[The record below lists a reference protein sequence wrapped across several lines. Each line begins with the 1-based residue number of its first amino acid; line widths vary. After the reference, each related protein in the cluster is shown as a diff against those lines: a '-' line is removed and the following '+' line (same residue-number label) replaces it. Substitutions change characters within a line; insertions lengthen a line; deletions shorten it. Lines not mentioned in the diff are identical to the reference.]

1 MVRKKSKYKLTNRQE
16 QLFKKYA
23 FTYEDDYAKQ
33 KNVKDQKYVYRVLKN
48 KSINETAIKSLL
60 EMIQKDIETN
70 KRKSDT
76 K

>member
-33 KNVKDQKYVYRVLKN
+33 KKC
-48 KSINETAIKSLL
+48 
-60 EMIQKDIETN
+60 
-70 KRKSDT
+70 
-76 K
+76 